1 MKCKFKDWI
10 PKELSSDVVY
20 RFQCAVSA
28 VKVNVKKRAKPNN
41 SSVADHLL
49 FRNHSASYHDFIIL
63 TRENK
68 KLLNRS
74 ITSVIISLLERYLL
88 LIVAMLFLLNGL
100 FIKPFAVSSL

>member
-1 MKCKFKDWI
+1 MKCKFKDRI

-20 RFQCAVSA
+20 RFQCAMSA

-63 TRENK
+63 ARETK

-74 ITSVIISLLERYLL
+74 ITTVLLYL
-88 LIVAMLFLLNGL
+88 FDG
-100 FIKPFAVSSL
+100 P